1 MIDYITIH
9 KRGEDAW
16 DVCDERGRIAAIR
29 SRLDDKFQ
37 PTGAW
42 FIRIDR
48 PERPAYAHLYETDQL
63 FGSFQA
69 AFAHICQR
77 VLA

>member
-1 MIDYITIH
+1 MIDEIAIH

-16 DVCDERGRIAAIR
+16 DVTHDRHGRMAAIR
-29 SRLDDKFQ
+29 SRLDENYK
-37 PTGAW
+37 PTGVW

-48 PERPAYAHLYETDQL
+48 PERFHADLFETQET
-63 FGSFQA
+63 FPSFQA
-69 AFAHICQR
+69 AFAHICER